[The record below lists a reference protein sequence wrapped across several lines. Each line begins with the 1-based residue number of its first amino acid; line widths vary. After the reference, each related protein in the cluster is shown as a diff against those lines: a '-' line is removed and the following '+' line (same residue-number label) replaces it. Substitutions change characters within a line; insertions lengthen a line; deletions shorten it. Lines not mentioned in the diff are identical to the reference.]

1 MASPSL
7 KISDAEWTVM
17 RSLWKL
23 GEGTAAE
30 VSATLAAGTT
40 WSPRTVRTLLG
51 RLVKKEVLGY
61 REVGREYLY
70 RPLVDEQ
77 TCEREASL
85 HFLDKIFSGQLS
97 PFLAHFA
104 ESGRLSAADLAEL
117 SQIVS
122 KTTPES

>member
-23 GEGTAAE
+23 GEGTATE
-30 VSATLAAGTT
+30 VSEALAAETT

-61 REVGREYLY
+61 REVGREYIY

-77 TCEREASL
+77 TCEREASQ
-85 HFLDKIFSGQLS
+85 HFLDKVFGGQLT

-117 SQIVS
+117 SQIVDKS
-122 KTTPES
+122 TPES